1 MKTFAYIATVALV
14 SMVGIG
20 TANAK
25 SDIHVTINAGGVR
38 AVVEAPA
45 HERHPEVRTVV
56 VTRPVVVGAGHT
68 VYVAYMLRQRSL
80 ASITNITN
88 IVNTAIIAISTW
100 TTRFTSIIAD
110 ETISIINF
118 FYSNDSGRL
127 PSYGWRPVSCF
138 GRYAEKSFYKD
149 DFRF

>member
-1 MKTFAYIATVALV
+1 MKTFAYIATFALV

-68 VYVAYMLRQRSL
+68 VYVA
-80 ASITNITN
+80 
-88 IVNTAIIAISTW
+88 
-100 TTRFTSIIAD
+100 
-110 ETISIINF
+110 
-118 FYSNDSGRL
+118 
-127 PSYGWRPVSCF
+127 P
-138 GRYAEKSFYKD
+138 EKPCKHHKHCKHCNNCD
-149 DFRF
+149 KHMNHKVHKHHRR

>member
-68 VYVAYMLRQRSL
+68 VYVA
-80 ASITNITN
+80 
-88 IVNTAIIAISTW
+88 
-100 TTRFTSIIAD
+100 
-110 ETISIINF
+110 
-118 FYSNDSGRL
+118 
-127 PSYGWRPVSCF
+127 P
-138 GRYAEKSFYKD
+138 EKTCKHHMHHKHHKHCKHCNNCD
-149 DFRF
+149 KHMDHKVHKHHRR

>member
-56 VTRPVVVGAGHT
+56 VTRPVVGAGHT
-68 VYVAYMLRQRSL
+68 VYVA
-80 ASITNITN
+80 
-88 IVNTAIIAISTW
+88 
-100 TTRFTSIIAD
+100 
-110 ETISIINF
+110 
-118 FYSNDSGRL
+118 
-127 PSYGWRPVSCF
+127 P
-138 GRYAEKSFYKD
+138 EKPCKHHKHCKHCNNCD
-149 DFRF
+149 RHMNHKVHKHHRR